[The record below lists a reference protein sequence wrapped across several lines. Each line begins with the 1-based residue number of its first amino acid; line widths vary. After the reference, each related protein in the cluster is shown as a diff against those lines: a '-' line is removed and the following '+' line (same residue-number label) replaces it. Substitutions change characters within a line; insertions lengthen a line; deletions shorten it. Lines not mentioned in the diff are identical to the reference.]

1 MRMELARITSSAAAL
16 SADNPIKRAPRAP
29 GRARPEEFWRAF
41 DARTLFY
48 DCFRHIDGAR
58 VLLVG
63 PPPLNLKRAFAA
75 ARYVARPGGE
85 VLRPRYHESLSTMIT
100 ELVGAPASAT
110 SIGVS
115 IAGER
120 FELPI
125 QPGYTEALRG
135 RKLLFSIN
143 RDNDLA
149 WIREWAGFHAQVHG
163 TDAVVLV
170 DNGSRRYTP
179 DEVLATLSSVPGLAF
194 ALVPSWTHSFGPIDP
209 AVRTNP
215 YWSRFL
221 QIGSMSVV
229 LRRFGKHAYGLLDCD
244 IDELAG
250 TRSGTS
256 IYDVAKQSRGGLV
269 AFRGVWVEATA
280 PGTRH
285 RDYTMRLSDPKAAVC
300 RQRKWALDPSRA
312 WVRKLS
318 VHPYWHWIEGR
329 PLLAKTMPEDALYWH
344 FKGINTNWKLRR
356 TQAPEAGRGLESDP
370 LLVSR
375 FAELTT

>member
-1 MRMELARITSSAAAL
+1 MSVELAQITSSSAAL
-16 SADNPIKRAPRAP
+16 SADNPLKRAPRAP
-29 GRARPEEFWRAF
+29 GRDRPDTFWRAF
-41 DARTLFY
+41 DSRTLFY
-48 DCFRHIDGAR
+48 DCFRHADGAR

-63 PPPLNLKRAFAA
+63 PPPVDLKQAFAA
-75 ARYVARPGGE
+75 ARFVARPGGE
-85 VLRPRYHESLSTMIT
+85 ALRPRYHASLSTMIT
-100 ELVGAPASAT
+100 ELAGVPATAT
-110 SIGVS
+110 SIEVTF
-115 IAGER
+115 AGET
-120 FELPI
+120 FVLPI
-125 QPGYTEALRG
+125 QPDFNGTLRG

-149 WIREWAGFHAQVHG
+149 WIREWAGFHAKVHG

-170 DNGSRRYTP
+170 DNGSTRYAP
-179 DEVLATLSSVPGLAF
+179 DDVLAALGSVPGLAF
-194 ALVPSWTHSFGPIDP
+194 AAVPSWTHSFGPIDP
-209 AVRTNP
+209 AVRANP

-229 LRRFGKHAYGLLDCD
+229 LRRFGEQAYGLLDCD

-256 IYDVAKQSRGGLV
+256 IYDVAKQSHGGLV
-269 AFRGVWVEATA
+269 AFRGVWVEATKS
-280 PGTRH
+280 GQRH
-285 RDYTMRLSDPKAAVC
+285 RDYTMRLSDPKASVC

-329 PLLAKTMPEDALYWH
+329 PLFAKTMPDDALYWH
-344 FKGINTNWKLRR
+344 FKGINTNWKLQR
-356 TQAPEAGRGLESDP
+356 TQAPEAGRGVETDL

-375 FAELTT
+375 FAELAP